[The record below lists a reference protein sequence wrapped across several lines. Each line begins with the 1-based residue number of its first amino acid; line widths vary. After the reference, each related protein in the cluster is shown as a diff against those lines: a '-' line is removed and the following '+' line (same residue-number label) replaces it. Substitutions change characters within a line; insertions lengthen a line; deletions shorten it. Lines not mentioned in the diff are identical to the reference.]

1 MLWNDRIKLKECF
14 ETILS
19 LGVIK
24 TNTIWLKIIPEVQ
37 SKSNGIDYLGKLR
50 MVHFSI
56 ILAGGSSDKLNPSPS

>member
-1 MLWNDRIKLKECF
+1 
-14 ETILS
+14 
-19 LGVIK
+19 
-24 TNTIWLKIIPEVQ
+24 VQ